1 MKRINNEN
9 IITELVLVISDLE
22 SRELGN
28 NCQSYLTWDQLCDLG
43 ISLFELLRRKESGLA
58 EKQCEEKSYDE
69 RTEMYSR
76 FIHSTTTN
84 RE

>member
-1 MKRINNEN
+1 MRNEN
-9 IITELVLVISDLE
+9 IITELILVVSDLE

-43 ISLFELLRRKESGLA
+43 ISLFELLKRKEPRLA
-58 EKQCEEKSYDE
+58 EKQGEEKSYDE

-76 FIHSTTTN
+76 SIYSTTTN